1 MPLAIPP
8 ELKIIVPYIK
18 RAEELDRDKT
28 KPESR
33 LVAYYLRQFAVQ
45 QGIPCSTLSESK
57 VCLGHILESL
67 EAEHTDMSQFT
78 REEAALVCRQF
89 AQKVFETADGQDR
102 MGLAN
107 QGTAKTFYAASTFL
121 QALEQFAT
129 DEEQTA
135 EDKQKIIYCKW
146 KATEILKAL
155 KEGRQPKPGGY
166 GQDDL
171 MEDDDDSVEAGD
183 DAGANLAE
191 DAQVGVE
198 RALTDEDGDAIDNQA
213 NPTSYNMN
221 EDAVEPEIGQEQ
233 EEDQEEGTEVDIHL
247 APPAYPG
254 PPPTAIDFDAPPQ
267 PISPPTSHLP
277 GVVAA
282 APVGKKKVSGLFGFG
297 SNKKGK
303 SVTKAQLDD
312 AVELTNFALA
322 ALYDKDADLAAERLQ
337 QALASLGR

>member
-8 ELKIIVPYIK
+8 ELKTIAPFIK

-33 LVAYYLRQFAVQ
+33 LVAYYLRQYAVQ
-45 QGIPCSTLSESK
+45 LGIPSSTLSESK

-67 EAEHTDMSQFT
+67 EAEQADMSQFT

-89 AQKVFETADGQDR
+89 ALKVFESADGQDR

-107 QGTAKTFYAASTFL
+107 QGTARTFYAASTFL
-121 QALEQFAT
+121 QALEQFGS
-129 DEEQTA
+129 EEDQAA
-135 EDKQKIIYCKW
+135 EDRQKILYCKW

-166 GQDDL
+166 GQDEV
-171 MEDDDDSVEAGD
+171 MEDDDDSVDAGD
-183 DAGANLAE
+183 DAGSNLPE
-191 DAQVGVE
+191 DANVGFE
-198 RALTDEDGDAIDNQA
+198 RALTEDGDKVDNE
-213 NPTSYNMN
+213 PTPSSYEKK
-221 EDAVEPEIGQEQ
+221 EDAVEPESEQEH

-247 APPAYPG
+247 SPPAYPG
-254 PPPTAIDFDAPPQ
+254 PPPTAIDFDFPPQ
-267 PISPPTSHLP
+267 PVPPPTSHLP
-277 GVVAA
+277 DVAA
-282 APVGKKKVSGLFGFG
+282 AAQVAKKKTTGLFGFG
-297 SNKKGK
+297 SSKKGQ

-322 ALYDKDADLAAERLQ
+322 ALYDKDADLAAERLS